1 MRVFRINPWIDSK
14 FDHTIG
20 IKRTVEN
27 EDYLEKRVTEDVA
40 LKDIACLLVPG
51 FHDALHWPL

>member
-14 FDHTIG
+14 FDQTTG

-40 LKDIACLLVPG
+40 LKDIACLLISR
-51 FHDALHWPL
+51 LS